1 MADFPD
7 RPPTA
12 PPTSP
17 PTAPPTRPP
26 AAPSARTT
34 PPPSG
39 RTTPSGSATPSPRP
53 TTGRTVIGSIL
64 LLVAGISATLGL
76 ASFWAQHEILDTD
89 TWVATSRAIVDD
101 PVVQGEVARTIAEQ
115 VVESVGVENLVRSTL
130 PPPFDSFS
138 GVLADQATNLLTTA
152 TERVV
157 ATEAFTS
164 VWDGAVRAVH
174 DEFVHAVDGTS
185 TMTTIG
191 QDGLYLQVGPA
202 LDAVRAQLVSM
213 GVPLLDRV
221 DLTAIDV
228 QVLLVDAPGLDHIQ
242 TWVRVLRIAVIVL
255 PAIAVIALLAGLIVA
270 RRRAIAVIAGGVGV
284 LLGTGTVMAVMAMEK
299 SRAIEEISGGLL
311 GRASAEVIVDQIGS
325 GMDRALVVT
334 TIVGI
339 GVIVV
344 GIVAQVM
351 GRPIEARIAAQMER
365 SIAGDEDADS

>member
-1 MADFPD
+1 MTDFPD

-12 PPTSP
+12 PPT
-17 PTAPPTRPP
+17 APPTSPP
-26 AAPSARTT
+26 DRAAPTPSGAST

-39 RTTPSGSATPSPRP
+39 RSTRSGSTATTRRS

-64 LLVAGISATLGL
+64 VLVAGISATLGF

-101 PVVQGEVARTIAEQ
+101 PVVQGEVARSIAEQ
-115 VVESVGVENLVRSTL
+115 IVESVGVENLVRSTL

-138 GVLADQATNLLTTA
+138 GVLADQSTNLLTTA
-152 TERVV
+152 TETVV
-157 ATEAFTS
+157 ATEAFTT

-185 TMTTIG
+185 TVTTIG
-191 QDGLYLQVGPA
+191 RDGLYLQVGPA

-221 DLTAIDV
+221 DLSAIDV

-255 PAIAVIALLAGLIVA
+255 PAVAVVALLAGMIVT
-270 RRRAIAVIAGGVGV
+270 RRRSVAVIAGGVGV
-284 LLGTGTVMAVMAMEK
+284 LLGSAAVLAVMAVEK
-299 SRAIEEISGGLL
+299 SQAVDEISGGLL

-325 GMDRALVVT
+325 GMDRALMVT

-339 GVIVV
+339 GVIVL
-344 GIVAQVM
+344 GIVAQVI
-351 GRPIEARIAAQMER
+351 GRPTEARIAAQMER
-365 SIAGDEDADS
+365 SIAGDGDDHP

>member
-1 MADFPD
+1 MTDFPD

-12 PPTSP
+12 PPT
-17 PTAPPTRPP
+17 APPTSPP
-26 AAPSARTT
+26 DRAAPTPSGAST

-39 RTTPSGSATPSPRP
+39 RSTRSGSTVGTRRS

-64 LLVAGISATLGL
+64 VLVAGISATLGF

-101 PVVQGEVARTIAEQ
+101 PVVQGEVSRSIAEQ
-115 VVESVGVENLVRSTL
+115 IVESVGVENLVRSTL

-152 TERVV
+152 TEAVV
-157 ATEAFTS
+157 ATEAFTT

-185 TMTTIG
+185 TVTTIG
-191 QDGLYLQVGPA
+191 RDGLYLQVGPA
-202 LDAVRAQLVSM
+202 LDAIRAQLVSM

-221 DLTAIDV
+221 DLSAIDV

-255 PAIAVIALLAGLIVA
+255 PAVAVVALLAGMIVT
-270 RRRAIAVIAGGVGV
+270 RRRSVAVIAGGVGV
-284 LLGTGTVMAVMAMEK
+284 LLGSAAVLAVMAVEK
-299 SRAIEEISGGLL
+299 SQAVDEISGGLL

-325 GMDRALVVT
+325 GMDRALMVT

-339 GVIVV
+339 GVIVL
-344 GIVAQVM
+344 GIVAQVI
-351 GRPIEARIAAQMER
+351 GRPTEARIAAQMER
-365 SIAGDEDADS
+365 SIAGDGDDHP